1 MHNTNRKTTLQAFEF
16 KPIIFR
22 KEGLGSAVSHT
33 QYSECACSSWVIMI
47 PDKRYSIFTWQYDQ
61 MHRDNYTSSKTQIQN
76 FLLLKK
82 EIVHW
87 EAVRYKTY
95 ISAWQKQL
103 F

>member
-1 MHNTNRKTTLQAFEF
+1 MFEF

-33 QYSECACSSWVIMI
+33 HYSECAFSIWVIKLS
-47 PDKRYSIFTWQYDQ
+47 DKGKSIFTWLYEQL
-61 MHRDNYTSSKTQIQN
+61 HRDNYKSSKTQIQN
-76 FLLLKK
+76 LLLLKK

-95 ISAWQKQL
+95 ISTWQKQL